1 MMDKTFVKTIPLSE
15 AQKDYY
21 LHYLVYPMSPYYQ
34 EQYLFHFESRLD
46 VSVTIRAL
54 YEIVKRHEIYRSIFV
69 LEDEPIQKVYSE
81 SVLDF
86 EQVSSATWDD
96 TRIREYFNEEFSK
109 PFTLEEGPL
118 FSCRLLDYKDSGSI
132 LSFKYHHICFDG
144 WSVSLTLDEF
154 TMIYQLLISGN
165 DQGLQPQI
173 HQYADFVEWEQN
185 YIASQE
191 GEAARVFWKK
201 KLGGTLERFELPA
214 DKKRPGTPSFKGGT
228 SFFTF
233 SRELRDELIA
243 YHKNNQYP
251 TDVIYL
257 SLFSAF
263 LYRIAGQDDIIVGV
277 PRYGRP
283 KREFHTI
290 MGPCMVM
297 LPLRIQ
303 IPKNSSLREL
313 AKQIHEELSV
323 CSQYQDYPIS
333 LIAAE
338 LQYER
343 DKKYASF
350 FSTAFVHQK
359 AIKQNAAIML
369 GNAQNTFDSNG
380 LTVST
385 YPIGKDVS
393 QYDLCLVV
401 EKDNHHDILAG
412 FEYNS
417 DILNEETI
425 AKWVVDFERTSLSLL
440 KNDCESI
447 PVFAGT
453 PNDWMKSLANLP
465 SLKIL
470 PEDVIPLTTDSIKF
484 EQAAFEW
491 PSLQE
496 TGISQLAEVWNTSS
510 YVIFMTAFLVL
521 LYAETETEDLTLA
534 FRAGQVECEDVPS
547 ALLLRVD
554 LSGNPLLGDLVLQ
567 VQSKVKEAHYHQAPF
582 PKPHEP
588 QLLFEMSDNE
598 YPSMIDFQFRIHET
612 NDHINGAITYKANV
626 FKRETVQRI
635 CTHYEYLLES
645 VKAEPHQRIREIVSH
660 LNSQFLTSD
669 DFEQLFL

>member
-21 LHYLVYPMSPYYQ
+21 LHDLVYPMSPYYQ
-34 EQYLFHFESRLD
+34 EQYLFQFESRLD

-81 SVLDF
+81 PVLDF
-86 EQVSSATWDD
+86 EHVSSATWDD
-96 TRIREYFNEEFSK
+96 TRIREYFHQEFSK

-118 FSCRLLDYKDSGSI
+118 FSCRLLDYKESGSI
-132 LSFKYHHICFDG
+132 LSFKFHHICFDG

-154 TMIYQLLISGN
+154 TMIYQLLITGN
-165 DQGLQPQI
+165 DHELQPQI

-185 YIASQE
+185 YIDSQE
-191 GEAARVFWKK
+191 GEAARDFWKK
-201 KLGGTLERFELPA
+201 KLGGTLERLEVPA
-214 DKKRPGTPSFKGGT
+214 DKKRPGTPSFKGGI

-233 SRELRDELIA
+233 TRELRDELIA
-243 YHKNNQYP
+243 YHKQNQYP

-297 LPLRIQ
+297 LPLRIK

-313 AKQIHEELSV
+313 AKLIHEELSI
-323 CSQYQDYPIS
+323 CSQYQNYPIS

-412 FEYNS
+412 FEYNA
-417 DILNEETI
+417 DILEEETI
-425 AKWVVDFERTSLSLL
+425 AKWIADFERTSLSLL
-440 KNDCESI
+440 KNDCETI
-447 PVFAGT
+447 PVYG
-453 PNDWMKSLANLP
+453 LP

-470 PEDVIPLTTDSIKF
+470 PEDVTPFSTASIKF
-484 EQAAFEW
+484 EQETFEW
-491 PSLQE
+491 PCLQKN
-496 TGISQLAEVWNTSS
+496 GISQLVEAWGTSS
-510 YVIFMTAFLVL
+510 YAIFMTAFLVL
-521 LYAETETEDLTLA
+521 LYAETEKEDLALA
-534 FRAGQVECEDVPS
+534 FRAGWDECEDVPS
-547 ALLLRVD
+547 ALLLRAD
-554 LSGNPLLGDLVLQ
+554 LSGNPLFGDLVLQ
-567 VQSKVKEAHYHQAPF
+567 VQSKLKEAHYHQVSF
-582 PKPHEP
+582 PIPHEP
-588 QLLFEMSDNE
+588 QLLFEMSDND
-598 YPSMIDFQFRIHET
+598 YPSTIDFQFRIHET
-612 NDHINGAITYKANV
+612 IDHINGAITYHANV

-635 CTHYEYLLES
+635 CTQYEYLLEN
-645 VKAEPHQRIREIVSH
+645 VTAEPHQRIREIVSH

>member
-1 MMDKTFVKTIPLSE
+1 MMDKTFIKTIPLSE

-21 LHYLVYPMSPYYQ
+21 LHDLVYPMSPYYQ
-34 EQYLFHFESRLD
+34 EQYLFRFESRLD

-81 SVLDF
+81 PVVDF
-86 EQVSSATWDD
+86 EHVSSATWDD
-96 TRIREYFNEEFSK
+96 TMIREYFNEEFNK
-109 PFTLEEGPL
+109 PFMLEEGPL
-118 FSCRLLDYKDSGSI
+118 FSCRLLDYKESGSI

-154 TMIYQLLISGN
+154 TMIYQLLIAGN
-165 DQGLQPQI
+165 DQELQPQI
-173 HQYADFVEWEQN
+173 HQYADFVEWEQK

-191 GEAARVFWKK
+191 GEAARAFWKK
-201 KLGGTLERFELPA
+201 KLGGNLERLEVPA
-214 DKKRPGTPSFKGGT
+214 DKKRPSTPSFKGGI

-233 SRELRDELIA
+233 TRALRDELIA
-243 YHKNNQYP
+243 YHKHNKYP

-257 SLFSAF
+257 SLFSAL

-297 LPLRIQ
+297 LPLRIK

-313 AKQIHEELSV
+313 AKQIHEELSL
-323 CSQYQDYPIS
+323 CSQYQNYPIS
-333 LIAAE
+333 LITAE
-338 LQYER
+338 LQYDR

-359 AIKQNAAIML
+359 AIKQDAAIML

-380 LTVST
+380 LTVSI

-417 DILNEETI
+417 DILDEETI
-425 AKWVVDFERTSLSLL
+425 AKWVADFERTSLYLL
-440 KNDCESI
+440 KNDHESI
-447 PVFAGT
+447 PVYAGQ
-453 PNDWMKSLANLP
+453 PNDWMKSLTNLP

-470 PEDVIPLTTDSIKF
+470 PEEDIPLSTDSIKF
-484 EQAAFEW
+484 EQEAFEW
-491 PSLQE
+491 AYLQE
-496 TGISQLAEVWNTSS
+496 KGISQLVEVWDTSS
-510 YVIFMTAFLVL
+510 YAIFMTAFLVL
-521 LYAETETEDLTLA
+521 LYAETEKEDLALA
-534 FRAGQVECEDVPS
+534 FRAGWDESEDVPS
-547 ALLLRVD
+547 DLLLRAD
-554 LSGNPLLGDLVLQ
+554 LSGNPLLGDLVLR
-567 VQSKVKEAHYHQAPF
+567 VQSKLKEAHYHQVSF

-588 QLLFEMSDNE
+588 QLLFEMNE
-598 YPSMIDFQFRIHET
+598 NEFPSTIDFQFRIHES
-612 NDHINGAITYKANV
+612 NDHINGTITYRANV
-626 FKRETVQRI
+626 FKKETVQRI

-645 VKAEPHQRIREIVSH
+645 VTAEPHRRIREIVSH

>member
-1 MMDKTFVKTIPLSE
+1 MMDKTFIKTIPLSE

-46 VSVTIRAL
+46 VSVTIRTL

-81 SVLDF
+81 PVLDF
-86 EQVSSATWDD
+86 EHVSAATWDD

-118 FSCRLLDYKDSGSI
+118 FSCRLLDDKESGSI

-154 TMIYQLLISGN
+154 TMIYQLLITGKE
-165 DQGLQPQI
+165 QELQPQI

-185 YIASQE
+185 YIASPD
-191 GEAARVFWKK
+191 GEAARAFWKK
-201 KLGGTLERFELPA
+201 KLGGTLERVEVPA
-214 DKKRPGTPSFKGGT
+214 DKKRPSTPTFKGGI

-233 SRELRDELIA
+233 TRELRDELIA
-243 YHKNNQYP
+243 YHKHNKYP

-283 KREFHTI
+283 KKEFHTI

-297 LPLRIQ
+297 LPLRIK

-313 AKQIHEELSV
+313 ARQIHEELSL
-323 CSQYQDYPIS
+323 CSQYQNYPIS
-333 LIAAE
+333 LITAE

-359 AIKQNAAIML
+359 AIKQDAAIML
-369 GNAQNTFDSNG
+369 GNAQNTFHSNG

-417 DILNEETI
+417 DILDEETI
-425 AKWVVDFERTSLSLL
+425 AKWVADFERTSLFLL
-440 KNDCESI
+440 KNDGENI
-447 PVFAGT
+447 PAHAGK
-453 PNDWMKSLANLP
+453 PVDWMESLSTLP

-470 PEDVIPLTTDSIKF
+470 PEDVIPLSTDSIKF
-484 EQAAFEW
+484 EQETFEW
-491 PSLQE
+491 AGLRE
-496 TGISQLAEVWNTSS
+496 TRISHLAEAWDTSS
-510 YVIFMTAFLVL
+510 YTIFVTVFLVL
-521 LYAETETEDLTLA
+521 LYAETEKEDLTLA
-534 FRAGQVECEDVPS
+534 FRAGWDECEDVSS
-547 ALLLRVD
+547 ALLLRAD
-554 LSGNPLLGDLVLQ
+554 LSGNPLLADLVLQ
-567 VQSKVKEAHYHQAPF
+567 IQSKLKEAHYHQASF
-582 PKPHEP
+582 PKTHEP
-588 QLLFEMSDNE
+588 QLLFEMSKNE
-598 YPSMIDFQFRIHET
+598 YPSTIDFQFRIHESS
-612 NDHINGAITYKANV
+612 DHINGAITYHANV

-635 CTHYEYLLES
+635 CTQYEYLLES
-645 VKAEPHQRIREIVSH
+645 VTAEPHQRIREIVSH

>member
-1 MMDKTFVKTIPLSE
+1 MMDKTFIKTIPLSE

-21 LHYLVYPMSPYYQ
+21 LHDLVYPMSPYYQ
-34 EQYLFHFESRLD
+34 EQYLFRFESRLD
-46 VSVTIRAL
+46 VSVTLRVL

-81 SVLDF
+81 PVVDF
-86 EQVSSATWDD
+86 EHVSSATWDD
-96 TRIREYFNEEFSK
+96 TMIREYFNEEFNK

-118 FSCRLLDYKDSGSI
+118 FSCRLLDDKESGSI

-154 TMIYQLLISGN
+154 TMIYQLLITGN
-165 DQGLQPQI
+165 DQELQPQI
-173 HQYADFVEWEQN
+173 HQYADFVEWEQK

-201 KLGGTLERFELPA
+201 KLGGNLERLEVPA
-214 DKKRPGTPSFKGGT
+214 DKKRPSTPSFKGGI

-233 SRELRDELIA
+233 TRELRDELIA
-243 YHKNNQYP
+243 YHKHNKYP

-257 SLFSAF
+257 SLFSAL
-263 LYRIAGQDDIIVGV
+263 LYRIAGQDDVIVGV

-297 LPLRIQ
+297 LPLRIK

-313 AKQIHEELSV
+313 AKQIHEELSL
-323 CSQYQDYPIS
+323 CSQYQNYPIS
-333 LIAAE
+333 LITAE

-359 AIKQNAAIML
+359 AIKQDAAIML

-380 LTVST
+380 LTVSI

-417 DILNEETI
+417 DILDEETI
-425 AKWVVDFERTSLSLL
+425 AKWVADFERTSLYLL
-440 KNDCESI
+440 KNDRESI
-447 PVFAGT
+447 PVYAGQ
-453 PNDWMKSLANLP
+453 PNDWMKSLTNLP

-470 PEDVIPLTTDSIKF
+470 PEDDIPLSTDSIKF
-484 EQAAFEW
+484 EQETFEW
-491 PSLQE
+491 ACLQE
-496 TGISQLAEVWNTSS
+496 KGISQLVEVWDTSS
-510 YVIFMTAFLVL
+510 YAIFVTAFLVL
-521 LYAETETEDLTLA
+521 LYAETEKEDLALA
-534 FRAGQVECEDVPS
+534 FRAGWDESEDVPS
-547 ALLLRVD
+547 ALLLRAD

-567 VQSKVKEAHYHQAPF
+567 VQSKLKEAHYHQVSF

-588 QLLFEMSDNE
+588 QLLFEMNE
-598 YPSMIDFQFRIHET
+598 NEFPSTIDFQFRIHES
-612 NDHINGAITYKANV
+612 NDHINGTITYRANV

-635 CTHYEYLLES
+635 CTHYEYLLEN
-645 VKAEPHQRIREIVSH
+645 VTAEPHRRIREIVSH

>member
-1 MMDKTFVKTIPLSE
+1 MMDKTFIKTIPLSE

-34 EQYLFHFESRLD
+34 EQYLFQFESRLD

-69 LEDEPIQKVYSE
+69 LEDEPIQKVYNE
-81 SVLDF
+81 PILDF
-86 EQVSSATWDD
+86 EHVSSATWDD
-96 TRIREYFNEEFSK
+96 TRIREYFNQEFSK

-118 FSCRLLDYKDSGSI
+118 FSCRLLDYKESGSI

-154 TMIYQLLISGN
+154 TMIYQLLIRGN
-165 DQGLQPQI
+165 EQELQPQI

-191 GEAARVFWKK
+191 GEAARAFWKK
-201 KLGGTLERFELPA
+201 KLGGTLERLEVPA
-214 DKKRPGTPSFKGGT
+214 DKKRLSTPSFKGGI

-233 SRELRDELIA
+233 TRELRDELIA
-243 YHKNNQYP
+243 YHKHHKYS

-297 LPLRIQ
+297 LPLRIK

-313 AKQIHEELSV
+313 AKLIHEELSL
-323 CSQYQDYPIS
+323 CSQYQNYPIS
-333 LIAAE
+333 LITAE

-359 AIKQNAAIML
+359 AIKQDAAIML
-369 GNAQNTFDSNG
+369 GNAQNTFLSNG

-417 DILNEETI
+417 DILDEETI
-425 AKWVVDFERTSLSLL
+425 VKWVADFERTSLSLL
-440 KNDCESI
+440 KNDCENI
-447 PVFAGT
+447 PAHAGKHV
-453 PNDWMKSLANLP
+453 DLMKSLSALP

-470 PEDVIPLTTDSIKF
+470 PEDVIPLSADSRKF
-484 EQAAFEW
+484 EQETFEW
-491 PSLQE
+491 ACLWE
-496 TGISQLAEVWNTSS
+496 TGISHLAEIWNTSS
-510 YVIFMTAFLVL
+510 YAICLTVFLVL
-521 LYAETETEDLTLA
+521 LYAETEKEDLALA
-534 FRAGQVECEDVPS
+534 FRTGWDECEDVPS
-547 ALLLRVD
+547 PLLLRAD

-567 VQSKVKEAHYHQAPF
+567 VQSKLKEAQYHQASF

-588 QLLFEMSDNE
+588 QLLFEMSKNE
-598 YPSMIDFQFRIHET
+598 YPSTIDFQFRIHET
-612 NDHINGAITYKANV
+612 NDQINGAITYHANV
-626 FKRETVQRI
+626 FKSETVQRI
-635 CTHYEYLLES
+635 CTQYECLLES
-645 VKAEPHQRIREIVSH
+645 VTAEPHQRIREIVSH

>member
-21 LHYLVYPMSPYYQ
+21 LHDLVYPMSPYYQ
-34 EQYLFHFESRLD
+34 EQYLFRFEGRLD
-46 VSVTIRAL
+46 VSVTLRAL

-81 SVLDF
+81 PVLDF
-86 EQVSSATWDD
+86 EHVSSATWDD
-96 TRIREYFNEEFSK
+96 AMIRDYFHQEFSK

-118 FSCRLLDYKDSGSI
+118 FSCRLLDYKGSGSI
-132 LSFKYHHICFDG
+132 LSFKFHHICFDG

-154 TMIYQLLISGN
+154 TMIYQQLITGN
-165 DQGLQPQI
+165 DHELQPQI
-173 HQYADFVEWEQN
+173 HQYADFVEWEQK

-191 GEAARVFWKK
+191 GEAARVFWKS
-201 KLGGTLERFELPA
+201 KLGGNLERFELPA
-214 DKKRPGTPSFKGGT
+214 DKKRPSTPSFKGGI

-233 SRELRDELIA
+233 TRELRDELIA
-243 YHKNNQYP
+243 YHKQNKYP

-263 LYRIAGQDDIIVGV
+263 LYRITGQDDIIVGV

-297 LPLRIQ
+297 LPLRIK

-323 CSQYQDYPIS
+323 CSQYQNYPIS

-385 YPIGKDVS
+385 YPIGKNVS

-417 DILNEETI
+417 DILDKETI
-425 AKWVVDFERTSLSLL
+425 AKWVADFERTSLSLL
-440 KNDCESI
+440 KNDGETI
-447 PVFAGT
+447 LVYAGQ
-453 PNDWMKSLANLP
+453 PNDWIRSLAYLP

-470 PEDVIPLTTDSIKF
+470 PEDVTSVSTDSMKF
-484 EQAAFEW
+484 EQETFEL
-491 PSLQE
+491 SCMQE
-496 TGISQLAEVWNTSS
+496 NGIAQLVEVWDTSS
-510 YVIFMTAFLVL
+510 YAIFMTAFLVL
-521 LYAETETEDLTLA
+521 LYAETEKEDLALA
-534 FRAGQVECEDVPS
+534 FRAGRDECEDAPS
-547 ALLLRVD
+547 ALLLRAD
-554 LSGNPLLGDLVLQ
+554 LSGNPLFGDLVLQ
-567 VQSKVKEAHYHQAPF
+567 VQSKLKEAHYHQASF

-588 QLLFEMSDNE
+588 QLLFEMNENE
-598 YPSMIDFQFRIHET
+598 YPSTIDFQFRILET
-612 NDHINGAITYKANV
+612 NDHINGTITYRANV
-626 FKRETVQRI
+626 FKKETVQRI
-635 CTHYEYLLES
+635 CTHYAYLLES
-645 VKAEPHQRIREIVSH
+645 VTAEPHQRIREIVSH

-669 DFEQLFL
+669 DLEQLFL